1 MIAFFSQ
8 RSEQLPLA
16 RELSQG
22 VYPRSM
28 ASSGPLTPGYSG
40 PLTLERYVKDDGR
53 ALILYARAQAPGDV
67 SAPREE
73 LREEKG
79 RQT

>member
-1 MIAFFSQ
+1 
-8 RSEQLPLA
+8 
-16 RELSQG
+16 
-22 VYPRSM
+22 M
-28 ASSGPLTPGYSG
+28 ASSGPLKPESSG

-53 ALILYARAQAPGDV
+53 ALILYAREQAPGDV

-79 RQT
+79 RQK

>member
-1 MIAFFSQ
+1 
-8 RSEQLPLA
+8 
-16 RELSQG
+16 
-22 VYPRSM
+22 M
-28 ASSGPLTPGYSG
+28 ASSGPLKPESSG

-53 ALILYARAQAPGDV
+53 ALILYAREQAPGDV

-73 LREEKG
+73 RHEEKG